1 LPKPSR
7 EPDDGSDL
15 AEVASGEECQ
25 DSEGKADVA
34 RGKAFSCLIEV
45 QQLLLICQTVTDLL
59 DVKEMYPTEL
69 VTEAYNSLK
78 LYERKQ
84 LRQIILQQR
93 EPIDVGSEV
102 ISPCQLL
109 SSFIGQQQEAIKA
122 GDKVYWRECSGHLES
137 WSPFEVLEVCDD
149 GWVRLELISA
159 LVPLCELKVQRTEKN
174 GKPENKSDRS
184 P

>member
-1 LPKPSR
+1 
-7 EPDDGSDL
+7 
-15 AEVASGEECQ
+15 
-25 DSEGKADVA
+25 
-34 RGKAFSCLIEV
+34 
-45 QQLLLICQTVTDLL
+45 
-59 DVKEMYPTEL
+59 MYPTEL

-122 GDKVYWRECSGHLES
+122 GDKVHWRECSGHLES

-149 GWVRLELISA
+149 GWVRLELISE
-159 LVPLCELKVQRTEKN
+159 LVPLCELKVRRE
-174 GKPENKSDRS
+174 
-184 P
+184 